1 MDCQLPE
8 APFLQEYSGA
18 VLGRSE
24 LDIKQDKSDVLLILE
39 VKDGAD
45 KGVNHLASH

>member
-8 APFLQEYSGA
+8 APFLQEYSGT
-18 VLGRSE
+18 VLVGSE
-24 LDIKQDKSDVLLILE
+24 LDLKQNKSDVLLILE

-45 KGVNHLASH
+45 KGVNHLANH